1 MNHLTTVTPT
11 KTTTGGHL
19 FHLTDTFGNEHRVF
33 FDAGINVPAFVVV
46 RTNGMSFLNA
56 APKNPFKNENIFQL
70 DTKVYK
76 TFKWGGVTYR
86 VRDDRLEYLISDNQW
101 VTSGAVEN
109 GDVNKA
115 IAHLANHREYNV
127 LRELLTAME

>member
-1 MNHLTTVTPT
+1 MNYSTVTTT
-11 KTTTGGHL
+11 KTPTGGHL
-19 FHLTDTFGNEHRVF
+19 FHLTDTLGNEHRVF

-56 APKNPFKNENIFQL
+56 APEKPFKNENVFRL
-70 DTKVYK
+70 ETKVYK

-86 VRDDRLEYLISDNQW
+86 VRDGKVEYLISGNQW

-109 GDVNKA
+109 GDVYKL
-115 IAHLANHREYNV
+115 IAHLVNHGEYMI
-127 LRELLTAME
+127 LRDLLNAME